1 MSIVAKNLNKVYK
14 NRVHALEN
22 VNLNIESGMFGLLGQ
37 NGAGKSTLMKILT
50 TLIKPTS
57 GSIEICGRK
66 LNKKTKCISNLLQ
79 VICHRSLASIAAL
92 KLMNA

>member
-66 LNKKTKCISNLLQ
+66 LNKKRNVYQIYYRLYATGVWLL
-79 VICHRSLASIAAL
+79 
-92 KLMNA
+92 